1 MLVVVEMLQ
10 GIKCFA
16 TDPDDLA
23 RAIKRHLDLFVA
35 AYGMDYIRPKHH
47 YVLHLPS
54 SLRKFGF
61 ILSTFTHERKHRM
74 IRRYTQQ
81 RKVLRNWSVSV
92 IEEVTCH
99 SIWEMSQ
106 RFCNVFDT
114 SVPSR
119 QTLHN
124 LLVFFGDG
132 FAWTNEHL

>member
-1 MLVVVEMLQ
+1 MQKHIRNEIFNCTASELLTMSPMVKRYCEKVLLPREDPSPIIVSLVAVLVVVEMLQ

-61 ILSTFTHERKHRM
+61 ILSTFTHERRHRM

-81 RKVLRNWSVSV
+81 RKVLR
-92 IEEVTCH
+92 
-99 SIWEMSQ
+99 
-106 RFCNVFDT
+106 
-114 SVPSR
+114 
-119 QTLHN
+119 
-124 LLVFFGDG
+124 
-132 FAWTNEHL
+132 